1 MMINTL
7 NSQGFELDLND
18 GIPLPLNLSIADIRE
33 PQSRQRKFS
42 KQIEL
47 PGTINNMNYFK
58 GSFSLTVADSNITF
72 DATAKVEAKLSKRG
86 WIVLDG
92 LIQLNNV
99 TINDGNYKFT
109 VTLYSDAVDIF
120 LLLSNRRVSELD
132 WTDYNHELNTTNI
145 INSWTAATGSGYYYP
160 LIEKDG
166 NRLSDLTWR
175 TVDMIPYI
183 YLREAFLKS
192 FEFVGIDVQSNFVDN
207 PIFKD
212 VLWGYGGGEVI
223 SVNAAEGL
231 KRSVNASNIMY
242 DSGTQFSIGSY
253 NFDNQVY
260 NFNFKFD
267 FFGTNVTSF
276 DSIDEYEQLNDM
288 VLTALYGGTFEVGV
302 DFDEVQFQFSTG
314 LDKENVQVKVLV
326 YRNGQFFDSIASEI
340 QINTPALV
348 QATFENAP
356 TIEIA
361 LNSGDQITMQFEV
374 SYDSENAGIG
384 QNVFMS
390 NVSPLLGNAL
400 LTYKSTQIQDGDTV
414 VLSRFLPDMTCAD
427 LVLGAFRQF
436 NLYMTDVDEQ
446 TVKIEPHPAFYK
458 GTNDFDDWSEL
469 LDIEKDMII
478 KPAAN
483 EYGKRFILKFTEINE
498 TDAIDYSNKYGIP
511 YGDLIYS
518 QGGYY
523 ANGDK
528 VVQMPWGTIVP
539 NSVYAIN
546 GDTTI
551 PRFITADAQTNE
563 IKPCKA
569 VPRIMYNTGL
579 RNGVFQFRNESGS
592 VSITRSTYPS
602 VHHFNSYEN
611 PTFDLNFKLVSELYY
626 DAFAVTNRNCFSEY
640 YFEIVNE
647 MTNNAGKFIEAYFKL
662 TNEAVNTLDFSKLKM
677 INGALFRLNAVKDFD
692 ADFIET
698 TKCELTK
705 VLRARSSGRVTKPQD
720 PIAPDVPIF
729 GELDPITDSTTG
741 NVVGNK
747 VPNTTFSNRI
757 IIG

>member
-1 MMINTL
+1 
-7 NSQGFELDLND
+7 
-18 GIPLPLNLSIADIRE
+18 
-33 PQSRQRKFS
+33 
-42 KQIEL
+42 
-47 PGTINNMNYFK
+47 
-58 GSFSLTVADSNITF
+58 
-72 DATAKVEAKLSKRG
+72 
-86 WIVLDG
+86 
-92 LIQLNNV
+92 
-99 TINDGNYKFT
+99 
-109 VTLYSDAVDIF
+109 
-120 LLLSNRRVSELD
+120 
-132 WTDYNHELNTTNI
+132 
-145 INSWTAATGSGYYYP
+145 
-160 LIEKDG
+160 
-166 NRLSDLTWR
+166 
-175 TVDMIPYI
+175 
-183 YLREAFLKS
+183 
-192 FEFVGIDVQSNFVDN
+192 
-207 PIFKD
+207 
-212 VLWGYGGGEVI
+212 
-223 SVNAAEGL
+223 
-231 KRSVNASNIMY
+231 
-242 DSGTQFSIGSY
+242 
-253 NFDNQVY
+253 
-260 NFNFKFD
+260 
-267 FFGTNVTSF
+267 
-276 DSIDEYEQLNDM
+276 
-288 VLTALYGGTFEVGV
+288 
-302 DFDEVQFQFSTG
+302 
-314 LDKENVQVKVLV
+314 
-326 YRNGQFFDSIASEI
+326 
-340 QINTPALV
+340 
-348 QATFENAP
+348 
-356 TIEIA
+356 
-361 LNSGDQITMQFEV
+361 
-374 SYDSENAGIG
+374 
-384 QNVFMS
+384 
-390 NVSPLLGNAL
+390 
-400 LTYKSTQIQDGDTV
+400 
-414 VLSRFLPDMTCAD
+414 
-427 LVLGAFRQF
+427 
-436 NLYMTDVDEQ
+436 MTDVDEN

-720 PIAPDVPIF
+720 PIAPDVPIV
-729 GELDPITDSTTG
+729 GVLEPITDSTTG
-741 NVVGNK
+741 IVVGNK
-747 VPNTTFSNRI
+747 VPNTTYSNRI